1 MNAPW
6 TQLLDEAREAERV
19 VHEHE
24 EPAREARTT
33 AVPRDLHPALKAA
46 LRQAGIDEL
55 YTHQDAALRA
65 AFDGPTIVTTGT
77 ASGKSLC
84 FNLPTLD
91 VLLAEP
97 RARALYLYPAKALAQ
112 DQARAVAT
120 LGLKGIRPAI
130 YDGDTPRQ
138 ERAAIRRRANV
149 VLTNPDMLSVG
160 ILPNH
165 RAWGDLFSNLAVVV
179 IDEAHVYRGVFGS
192 HVANVLRR
200 LRRVAAFYGTA
211 PRFLLASA
219 TIANPLELAT
229 RLTGLED
236 FALVDR
242 NGAPA
247 AEREIVMWNPPLLDE
262 ALGTRGSPLQE
273 AADLL
278 ADLVRSGAR
287 TICFMKSRKA
297 VELIARHTAERLK
310 DQPELAER
318 IAPYRAGYTPEQRRE
333 LERRL
338 VEGELLAVVATDALE
353 LGIDIGLLDAA
364 ITVTYPGTVASL
376 KQQWGRA
383 GRRGRGLNVYI
394 AGEDALDQFFCRHPD
409 EFLTRP
415 VEAAILDFEN
425 EQIHAEH
432 LLCAAHEAPLT
443 ASDEDFL
450 GPRWRERADILVA
463 AGELRERQG
472 AYGLKHP
479 EDFPAARVSLRS
491 ASPDTFALVDVESGE
506 LMGTIEASRAFSTCH
521 DGAVYLHIGRAYEVQ
536 QLDLPGR
543 RIALAPFDEDWFTQ
557 AKKEGDTLIEKL
569 HERRSTMGVRLSFG
583 EVLVTEQVIG
593 FQRKRIR
600 DLEVIDFQA
609 LDLPETSFATQALWF
624 ELDDLI
630 ASEPFPPGHVLS
642 ALHAMEHGMIAVLP
656 LLAMCDRWDIGGLS
670 IAAHPQT
677 LRPTIFIY
685 DGHPGGVGIT
695 RRGFTR
701 FEQLAADA
709 ARLIGE
715 CRCESGCP
723 SCVQSPKC
731 GNLNDMLSKAGAL
744 ELLHRML
751 PAGALNLAN
760 ARA

>member
-1 MNAPW
+1 
-6 TQLLDEAREAERV
+6 
-19 VHEHE
+19 
-24 EPAREARTT
+24 
-33 AVPRDLHPALKAA
+33 
-46 LRQAGIDEL
+46 
-55 YTHQDAALRA
+55 
-65 AFDGPTIVTTGT
+65 
-77 ASGKSLC
+77 
-84 FNLPTLD
+84 
-91 VLLAEP
+91 
-97 RARALYLYPAKALAQ
+97 
-112 DQARAVAT
+112 
-120 LGLKGIRPAI
+120 
-130 YDGDTPRQ
+130 
-138 ERAAIRRRANV
+138 
-149 VLTNPDMLSVG
+149 
-160 ILPNH
+160 
-165 RAWGDLFSNLAVVV
+165 
-179 IDEAHVYRGVFGS
+179 
-192 HVANVLRR
+192 
-200 LRRVAAFYGTA
+200 
-211 PRFLLASA
+211 
-219 TIANPLELAT
+219 
-229 RLTGLED
+229 
-236 FALVDR
+236 
-242 NGAPA
+242 
-247 AEREIVMWNPPLLDE
+247 
-262 ALGTRGSPLQE
+262 
-273 AADLL
+273 
-278 ADLVRSGAR
+278 
-287 TICFMKSRKA
+287 MKSRKA
-297 VELIARHTAERLK
+297 VELIARHTVDRLK
-310 DQPELAER
+310 DRPELAER

-364 ITVTYPGTVASL
+364 ISVTYPGTVASL
-376 KQQWGRA
+376 RQQWGRA
-383 GRRGRGLNVYI
+383 GRRGKGLNVYI

-425 EQIHAEH
+425 EQIHGEH

-443 ASDEDFL
+443 SQDEDFL

-491 ASPDTFALVDVESGE
+491 ASPDTFALVDVTSGE
-506 LMGTIEASRAFSTCH
+506 LMGTIEAARAFSTCH
-521 DGAVYLHIGRAYEVQ
+521 DGAVYLHMGRAYEVQ

-569 HERRSTMGVRLSFG
+569 LERRDTLGVRLSFG

-600 DLEVIDFQA
+600 DLEVIDFRT

-630 ASEPFPPGHVLS
+630 AAEPFPPSHVLS

-744 ELLHRML
+744 ELLNRML
-751 PAGALNLAN
+751 FEAGEPIGVGWLAHGDQTGRLPGPARSALP
-760 ARA
+760 